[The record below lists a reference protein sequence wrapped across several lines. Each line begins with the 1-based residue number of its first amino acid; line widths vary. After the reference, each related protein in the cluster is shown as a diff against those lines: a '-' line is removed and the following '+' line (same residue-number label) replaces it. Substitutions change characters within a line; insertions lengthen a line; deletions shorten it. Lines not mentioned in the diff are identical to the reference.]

1 MWIMKNY
8 LRLMTLVCGVWL
20 SSNHAAEMLPLQNS
34 TALTQPTVKTIGTTS
49 LGSNIEGLLRYAR
62 EHNPSLA
69 AARFDVEAAT
79 QRAEPSAAL
88 ADPILRIEPMDVT
101 RGGGTR
107 YLLMQSVPWSGKR
120 GLQREVSE
128 AKIAQ
133 ADGQM
138 AATWTDLANRIKQ
151 AYAMYHYTAASERL
165 TQQTLDLLDNMEQIV
180 QTRYANGLA
189 TQQDVIQVQV
199 EKTMLRGELIALQ
212 NEHHHSHAQ
221 LNALLARPTSAPLAE
236 AEQLRSMPSPASL
249 DEAALLEQLL
259 ARNPQLRIAEADIQ
273 TAERSRELS
282 YAKRYPDLTFGIAPT
297 QSGNTI
303 KQWDLMLELNIPL
316 QQSSRRSQEGETEA
330 MLSASTA
337 RKQALL
343 DQMQAEL
350 SEALSALES
359 ARRTETLITTRLL
372 PQAELTYQSA
382 LAGYETG
389 KVSFGMLIEAQK
401 QILKAKQQHLQ
412 AQTDMQLRLADIE
425 KSLGEE

>member
-1 MWIMKNY
+1 MKNY
-8 LRLMTLVCGVWL
+8 LKLVPLACSAWL
-20 SSNHAAEMLPLQNS
+20 FSCHAEVLPLQNS
-34 TALTQPTVKTIGTTS
+34 TALANAPNVKMASTTS
-49 LGSNIEGLLRYAR
+49 LGSNVEGLLRYAR

-79 QRAEPSAAL
+79 QRAEPAAAL
-88 ADPILRIEPMDVT
+88 PDPVLRIEPMDVT
-101 RGGGTR
+101 RGGSTR
-107 YLLMQSVPWSGKR
+107 YLMMQSVPWLGKR

-128 AKIAQ
+128 AKMAQ

-138 AATWTDLANRIKQ
+138 AATWTELASRIKQ
-151 AYAMYHYTAASERL
+151 TYAMFHYTAASERL
-165 TQQTLDLLDNMEQIV
+165 TQQTLDLLDSMEQIV

-189 TQQDVIQVQV
+189 SQQDVIQVQL
-199 EKTMLRGELIALQ
+199 EKTLLRGELIALQ
-212 NEHHHSHAQ
+212 NEHHHSHAR
-221 LNALLARPTSAPLAE
+221 LNALLSRPTSAPLADP
-236 AEQLRSMPSPASL
+236 EQLRSMPSPAAL
-249 DEAALLEQLL
+249 DEAALLEQLR

-273 TAERSRELS
+273 SAEKNRALS
-282 YAKRYPDLTFGIAPT
+282 YAKRYPDFTLGVAPT
-297 QSGNTI
+297 QSGNAI

-316 QQSSRRSQEGETEA
+316 QQSSRRAQEGETEA

-343 DQMQAEL
+343 DQMQSEL
-350 SEALSALES
+350 SESLSALES
-359 ARRTETLITTRLL
+359 ARRTETLIATRLL

-389 KVSFGMLIEAQK
+389 KVSFSMLIEAQK
-401 QILKAKQQHLQ
+401 HILKAKQQHLQ

>member
-1 MWIMKNY
+1 MWIMNNY
-8 LRLMTLVCGVWL
+8 LRLMTLVCSVWL
-20 SSNHAAEMLPLQNS
+20 SSSHAAEVLPLQNS
-34 TALTQPTVKTIGTTS
+34 TVLTAPAVKAVGTTT
-49 LGSNIEGLLRYAR
+49 LGSDVDGLLRYAR

-88 ADPILRIEPMDVT
+88 ADPVLRIEPMDVT

-107 YLLMQSVPWSGKR
+107 YLLMQSVPWLGKR

-128 AKIAQ
+128 SKMAQ
-133 ADGQM
+133 AAGQM

-180 QTRYANGLA
+180 HTRYANGLA

-212 NEHHHSHAQ
+212 NEHHHSHAR
-221 LNALLARPTSAPLAE
+221 LNALLSRPTSAPLAE
-236 AEQLRSMPSPASL
+236 PDQLRNMPSPASL
-249 DEAALLEQLL
+249 DEAALLERLL

-273 TAERSRELS
+273 SAEKSRELS
-282 YAKRYPDLTFGIAPT
+282 YAKRYPDFTLGVAPT

-316 QQSSRRSQEGETEA
+316 QQSSRRAQEGETEA

-359 ARRTETLITTRLL
+359 ARRTETLIATRLL

-389 KVSFGMLIEAQK
+389 KVSFSMLIEAQK
-401 QILKAKQQHLQ
+401 QILKSKQQHLQ

-425 KSLGEE
+425 KYLGEE

>member
-1 MWIMKNY
+1 MKNY
-8 LRLMTLVCGVWL
+8 LRLMTLVCGMWL
-20 SSNHAAEMLPLQNS
+20 SGSHAEVLPLQNS
-34 TALTQPTVKTIGTTS
+34 TVLTAPAVKADGTTT
-49 LGSNIEGLLRYAR
+49 LGSDVEGLLRYAR

-79 QRAEPSAAL
+79 RRAEPSAAL
-88 ADPILRIEPMDVT
+88 ADPVLRIETMDVT

-128 AKIAQ
+128 AKMAQ

-151 AYAMYHYTAASERL
+151 AYAMYHYTTASERL
-165 TQQTLDLLDNMEQIV
+165 TQQTMELLDNMEQII

-212 NEHHHSHAQ
+212 NEHHHSHAR
-221 LNALLARPTSAPLAE
+221 LNALLSRPTNAPLALPE
-236 AEQLRSMPSPASL
+236 RLRNMPSPASL

-273 TAERSRELS
+273 SAEKSRELS

-316 QQSSRRSQEGETEA
+316 QQSARRSQEGETEA

-343 DQMQAEL
+343 DQVQSEL

-359 ARRTETLITTRLL
+359 ARRTESLIATRLL

-389 KVSFGMLIEAQK
+389 KVSFSMLIEAQK

>member
-8 LRLMTLVCGVWL
+8 LKLMSLVCGVWL
-20 SSNHAAEMLPLQNS
+20 SSSHAEILPLQSS
-34 TALTQPTVKTIGTTS
+34 TALTHAPSVKTVGATT
-49 LGSNIEGLLRYAR
+49 LGSNVEGLLRYAR
-62 EHNPSLA
+62 EHNPTLA
-69 AARFDVEAAT
+69 ASRFDMEAAT
-79 QRAEPSAAL
+79 HRTEPSASL
-88 ADPILRIEPMDVT
+88 ADPVLRIEPMDVT

-107 YLLMQSVPWSGKR
+107 YLVMQSVPWFGKR

-128 AKIAQ
+128 AQMAQ

-138 AATWTDLANRIKQ
+138 AATWTELANRIKQ
-151 AYAMYHYTAASERL
+151 AYAMNHYTAASERL

-189 TQQDVIQVQV
+189 TQQDVIQLQL
-199 EKTMLRGELIALQ
+199 EITMLRGELIALQ
-212 NEHHHSHAQ
+212 NEHHHNHAQ
-221 LNALLARPTSAPLAE
+221 LNALLSRPTSAPLADP
-236 AEQLRSMPSPASL
+236 EQLRNMPSPASL
-249 DEAALLEQLL
+249 DEAALLEQLR

-273 TAERSRELS
+273 SAEKSRELS
-282 YAKRYPDLTFGIAPT
+282 YAKRYPDFTLGVAPT

-303 KQWDLMLELNIPL
+303 KQWDLMFELNIPL
-316 QQSSRRSQEGETEA
+316 QQASRRAQEGETEA

-343 DQMQAEL
+343 DQMQSEL
-350 SEALSALES
+350 SESLSALES
-359 ARRTETLITTRLL
+359 ARRTETLIATRLL

-389 KVSFGMLIEAQK
+389 KVAFSMLIEAQK

-412 AQTDMQLRLADIE
+412 AQTNMQLRLADIE

>member
-1 MWIMKNY
+1 MNNY
-8 LRLMTLVCGVWL
+8 LRLMTLVCSVWL
-20 SSNHAAEMLPLQNS
+20 SSSHAAEVLPLQNS
-34 TALTQPTVKTIGTTS
+34 TVLTAPAVKAVGTTT
-49 LGSNIEGLLRYAR
+49 LGSDVDGLLRYAR

-88 ADPILRIEPMDVT
+88 ADPVLRIEPMDVT

-107 YLLMQSVPWSGKR
+107 YLLMQSVPWLGKR

-128 AKIAQ
+128 SKMAQ
-133 ADGQM
+133 AAGQM

-180 QTRYANGLA
+180 HTRYANGLA

-212 NEHHHSHAQ
+212 NEHHHSHAR
-221 LNALLARPTSAPLAE
+221 LNALLSRPTSAPLAE
-236 AEQLRSMPSPASL
+236 PDQLRNMPSPASL
-249 DEAALLEQLL
+249 DEAALLERLL

-273 TAERSRELS
+273 SAEKSRELS
-282 YAKRYPDLTFGIAPT
+282 YAKRYPDFTLGVAPT

-316 QQSSRRSQEGETEA
+316 QQSSRRAQEGETEA

-359 ARRTETLITTRLL
+359 ARRTETLIATRLL

-389 KVSFGMLIEAQK
+389 KVSFSMLIEAQK
-401 QILKAKQQHLQ
+401 QILKSKQQHLQ

-425 KSLGEE
+425 KYLGEE

>member
-20 SSNHAAEMLPLQNS
+20 SGSHAEVLPLQNS
-34 TALTQPTVKTIGTTS
+34 TVLSAPAAKAVGTTT
-49 LGSNIEGLLRYAR
+49 LGSDVEGLLRYAR

-79 QRAEPSAAL
+79 RRAEPSAAL
-88 ADPILRIEPMDVT
+88 ADPVLRIEPMDVT
-101 RGGGTR
+101 RGGSTR
-107 YLLMQSVPWSGKR
+107 YLLMQSVPWLGKR

-128 AKIAQ
+128 AKMAQ

-180 QTRYANGLA
+180 HTRYANGLA

-212 NEHHHSHAQ
+212 NEHHHSHAR
-221 LNALLARPTSAPLAE
+221 LNALLSRPTSAPLAE
-236 AEQLRSMPSPASL
+236 PTELRSMPSPASL
-249 DEAALLEQLL
+249 DEAALLEQLR

-273 TAERSRELS
+273 TAEKSRELS
-282 YAKRYPDLTFGIAPT
+282 YAKRYPDFTFGVAPT

-316 QQSSRRSQEGETEA
+316 QQSSRRAQEGETEA

-343 DQMQAEL
+343 DQMRSEL

-359 ARRTETLITTRLL
+359 ARRTESLIATRLL

>member
-1 MWIMKNY
+1 MKNY

-20 SSNHAAEMLPLQNS
+20 SSSHAAEVLPLQSS
-34 TALTQPTVKTIGTTS
+34 TALSQQTEKTGGTTT
-49 LGSNIEGLLRYAR
+49 LGSDVEGLLRYAR

-69 AARFDVEAAT
+69 AARFDVEAASRRT
-79 QRAEPSAAL
+79 EPSAAL
-88 ADPILRIEPMDVT
+88 ADPVLRIEPMDVT

-128 AKIAQ
+128 AKMAQ

-151 AYAMYHYTAASERL
+151 AYAMYHYTTASERL
-165 TQQTLDLLDNMEQIV
+165 TQQTMDLLDNMEQII

-212 NEHHHSHAQ
+212 NEHHHSHAR
-221 LNALLARPTSAPLAE
+221 LNALLSRPTNAPLAE
-236 AEQLRSMPSPASL
+236 PERLRNMPSPASL
-249 DEAALLEQLL
+249 DEAALMEQLL

-273 TAERSRELS
+273 TAEKSRELS
-282 YAKRYPDLTFGIAPT
+282 YAKRYPDLTFGVAPT

-316 QQSSRRSQEGETEA
+316 QQSARRSQEGEAEA

-343 DQMQAEL
+343 DQIRSEL

-389 KVSFGMLIEAQK
+389 KVSFSMLIEAQK

>member
-1 MWIMKNY
+1 MKNY
-8 LRLMTLVCGVWL
+8 LRLMTLVCGAWL
-20 SSNHAAEMLPLQNS
+20 SISHAAEVLPLQNS
-34 TALTQPTVKTIGTTS
+34 TVLTAPAVKALGTTT
-49 LGSNIEGLLRYAR
+49 LGSDVDGLLRYAR

-69 AARFDVEAAT
+69 ASRFDVEAAA

-88 ADPILRIEPMDVT
+88 PDPVLRIEPMDVT

-107 YLLMQSVPWSGKR
+107 YLVMQSVPWLGKR

-128 AKIAQ
+128 AKVAQ

-138 AATWTDLANRIKQ
+138 AATWTELASNIKQ
-151 AYAMYHYTAASERL
+151 AYAMNHYTAASERL

-180 QTRYANGLA
+180 HTRYANGLA

-212 NEHHHSHAQ
+212 NEHHHSHAR
-221 LNALLARPTSAPLAE
+221 LNALLSRPTSAPLALP
-236 AEQLRSMPSPASL
+236 EQLRNMPSPASL
-249 DEAALLEQLL
+249 DEATLLEQLL

-273 TAERSRELS
+273 SAEKSRELS
-282 YAKRYPDLTFGIAPT
+282 YAKRYPDFTFGIAPT

-303 KQWDLMLELNIPL
+303 RQWDLMLELNIPL
-316 QQSSRRSQEGETEA
+316 QQSSRRAQEGETEA

-343 DQMQAEL
+343 DQMQSEL

-359 ARRTETLITTRLL
+359 ARRTETLIATRLL
-372 PQAELTYQSA
+372 PQVELTYQSA

-389 KVSFGMLIEAQK
+389 KVSFSMLIEAQK

-425 KSLGEE
+425 KYLGEE

>member
-20 SSNHAAEMLPLQNS
+20 SSSHAAEVLPLQNS
-34 TALTQPTVKTIGTTS
+34 TALTQPTVNTVGTTT
-49 LGSNIEGLLRYAR
+49 LGSNVEGLLRYAR

-69 AARFDVEAAT
+69 ASRFDVEAAA
-79 QRAEPSAAL
+79 QRAEPAAAL
-88 ADPILRIEPMDVT
+88 PDPVLRIEPMDVT

-120 GLQREVSE
+120 GLQREVSL
-128 AKIAQ
+128 AQMAQ

-165 TQQTLDLLDNMEQIV
+165 TQQTLDLLDNMEQII

-199 EKTMLRGELIALQ
+199 EKTLLRGELIALQ
-212 NEHHHSHAQ
+212 NENHHSHTK
-221 LNALLARPTSAPLAE
+221 LNTLLSRPTSAPLAE
-236 AEQLRSMPSPASL
+236 PEQLRNMPAPASL

-259 ARNPQLRIAEADIQ
+259 ARNPQLRIAEADIR
-273 TAERSRELS
+273 TAEKSRELS
-282 YAKRYPDLTFGIAPT
+282 YAKRYPDLTFGVAPT

-343 DQMQAEL
+343 DQMRSEL

-389 KVSFGMLIEAQK
+389 KVSFGIFIEAQK

-412 AQTDMQLRLADIE
+412 AQIDMQLRLADIE

>member
-1 MWIMKNY
+1 MKIY
-8 LRLMTLVCGVWL
+8 LSLMTLVCGVWL
-20 SSNHAAEMLPLQNS
+20 SSSHAAEVLPLQNS
-34 TALTQPTVKTIGTTS
+34 TALTQPTVNLTGTTS
-49 LGSNIEGLLRYAR
+49 LGSNVEGLLRYAR

-69 AARFDVEAAT
+69 AARFDVAAAT
-79 QRAEPSAAL
+79 QRAEPAAAL
-88 ADPILRIEPMDVT
+88 PDPVLRIEPMDVT
-101 RGGGTR
+101 RNGGTR
-107 YLLMQSVPWSGKR
+107 FLVMQSVPWMGKR

-128 AKIAQ
+128 AKRAQ

-138 AATWTDLANRIKQ
+138 AATWTELASRIKQ
-151 AYAMYHYTAASERL
+151 TYAMYHYTAANERL
-165 TQQTLDLLDNMEQIV
+165 TLQTLDLLDNMEQIV

-199 EKTMLRGELIALQ
+199 EKTLLRGELIALQ
-212 NEHHHSHAQ
+212 NEHHHSHAR
-221 LNALLARPTSAPLAE
+221 LNALLSRPTSAPLAE
-236 AEQLRSMPSPASL
+236 PEQLRNMPSPASL
-249 DEAALLEQLL
+249 DEAALLEQLR

-273 TAERSRELS
+273 SAEKSRELS
-282 YAKRYPDLTFGIAPT
+282 YAKRYPDFILGIAPT
-297 QSGNTI
+297 QSGSAI
-303 KQWDLMLELNIPL
+303 KQWDLMVELNIPL
-316 QQSSRRSQEGETEA
+316 QQSSRRAQEGETEA

-343 DQMQAEL
+343 DQMQSEL

-359 ARRTETLITTRLL
+359 ARRTESLITTRLL
-372 PQAELTYQSA
+372 PQAEMTYQSA

-389 KVSFGMLIEAQK
+389 KVSFSMIIEAQK